1 MTRYYQKTGK
11 LSSIKWKYSTRF
23 RAKYNRGAAAKLLRP
38 YISLKKGNPHSLV
51 VLEPNYMTEAW
62 ISNTNT
68 TIEERYFLSKGIT
81 STKTLKPLQPLLDGI
96 GTYLGISYN
105 KARRLFSITKPKS
118 NVQEA
123 LHTLGNKLS
132 IYTSK
137 RSDKTRELFSHIQ
150 PKSAI
155 AEAFRTL
162 RTNISFSAFK
172 GSNKVILI
180 TSPGSGEGKSTV
192 TANLAVVMAQAQIRV
207 LIVDCDLRKPMM
219 HNCFSIDKANGLTN
233 LLVQDLDLEEVI
245 SSTEVLRLNMI
256 ASGPIPP
263 NPSELLGSAKMAEI
277 LAMVADQYDVVLL
290 DTPPV
295 VAVTD
300 AVLLAPMVDSVLLVL
315 KAGETRIEMA
325 REARDRLQ
333 NAGANR
339 IGVVLNEA
347 EMQNIGDYRSYFYNS
362 SSNKLV

>member
-11 LSSIKWKYSTRF
+11 LSSVKWKYSPRF
-23 RAKYNRGAAAKLLRP
+23 RAKYNRGAASKLLRP
-38 YISLKKGNPHSLV
+38 IISLKKGKPSALV
-51 VLEPNYMTEAW
+51 VLEPTDIAAAW

-68 TIEERYFLSKGIT
+68 TIEEREFLSKGIT
-81 STKTLKPLQPLLDGI
+81 RAKTQKPLQTLFDNI
-96 GTYLGISYN
+96 GLYAGISGN
-105 KARRLFSITKPKS
+105 KARKLLSKAKPKS

-132 IYTSK
+132 IYKSK
-137 RSDKTRELFSHIQ
+137 RNDKARELFSHIQ

-245 SSTEVLRLNMI
+245 SSTEVVRLNMI

-277 LAMVADQYDVVLL
+277 LAMVAEQYDVVLL

-300 AVLLAPMVDSVLLVL
+300 AVLLAPMVDSVLLIL

-333 NAGANR
+333 NAGAKR

-347 EMQNIGDYRSYFYNS
+347 EMQNIGDYRSYYYNES
-362 SSNKLV
+362 RNKPV